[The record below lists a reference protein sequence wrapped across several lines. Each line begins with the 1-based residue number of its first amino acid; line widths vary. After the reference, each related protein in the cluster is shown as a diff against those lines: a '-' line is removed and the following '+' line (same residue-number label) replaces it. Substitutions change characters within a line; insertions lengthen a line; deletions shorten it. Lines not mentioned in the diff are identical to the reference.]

1 MEKTMTMTQ
10 SAPASKSRSRDRAT
24 APMQRAHRAVDVLR
38 IALSFIFLWPFVD
51 KLFGLG
57 YSTAGAKAWI
67 SGGSPTNGFLGHVQT
82 GPFQS
87 AFRAIAGATWADWLF
102 MLGLLGIG
110 AALLAGVALRLTA
123 AAGILLLVLM
133 WAAEWPLARFNS
145 AGAATSSSNPFLDE
159 HLILAICLLIVAT
172 LGTASTWGLG
182 KWWSNQS
189 IVQRSPLL
197 R

>member
-1 MEKTMTMTQ
+1 MTITQ
-10 SAPASKSRSRDRAT
+10 SAPASNPRALT
-24 APMQRAHRAVDVLR
+24 PATNPTPAPHRAVDVLR
-38 IALSFIFLWPFVD
+38 IALSFIFLWPFLD

-67 SGGSPTNGFLGHVQT
+67 SGGSPTKGFLGHVET

-87 AFRAIAGATWADWLF
+87 AFRSIAGATWADALF

-110 AALLAGVALRLTA
+110 AALLTGIALRLTA
-123 AAGILLLVLM
+123 VAGTVLLILM
-133 WAAEWPLARFNS
+133 WAAEWPLARFDS
-145 AGAATSSSNPFLDE
+145 TGTATSSTNPFLDD
-159 HLILAICLLIVAT
+159 HLVFAICLVVIAT

-182 KWWSNQS
+182 KWWASRP
-189 IVQRSPLL
+189 IVQRSSFL

>member
-1 MEKTMTMTQ
+1 MTITQ
-10 SAPASKSRSRDRAT
+10 SAPTNNPPTLTPRTNPKT
-24 APMQRAHRAVDVLR
+24 VPHRAVDVLR
-38 IALSFIFLWPFVD
+38 IALSFIFLWPFLD

-67 SGGSPTNGFLGHVQT
+67 SGGSPTKGFLGHVQT

-87 AFRAIAGATWADWLF
+87 TFRAIAGATWADWLF

-110 AALLAGVALRLTA
+110 AALLTGVALRLTA
-123 AAGILLLVLM
+123 AAGTVLLILM
-133 WAAEWPLARFNS
+133 WAAEWPLARFDS
-145 AGAATSSSNPFLDE
+145 TGTPTSSTNPFLDD
-159 HLILAICLLIVAT
+159 HLVFAICLIVIAT

-182 KWWSNQS
+182 KWWANQP
-189 IVQRSPLL
+189 IVQRTPFL